1 MHKSQ
6 ENFETFKAK
15 VKVYLEAQ
23 RYDAAEKLV
32 KNAIEEIDDAA
43 HLWHLLGLVYH
54 KQSKFVEAV
63 SAFRQA
69 IKINPTFIEASLNL
83 AVTLCDLSQYEEAFQ
98 IFEELKRQN
107 DFQRQLPRLVLG
119 RISNLHVKAAQHYD
133 EVGMLT
139 EAVQEYRR
147 ALTLFP
153 QLTQARLSLARLYLK
168 ANEPHKA
175 KAEVE
180 ETLRQTGE
188 DADALTLLGVIEHSL
203 GHQTQ
208 AQDAWTRAQRLAPE
222 DPTSR
227 ILLNVSTNLSETPSL

>member
-1 MHKSQ
+1 MHKSE
-6 ENFETFKAK
+6 ENFETFKAR

-23 RYDAAEKLV
+23 RFDAAEKLV
-32 KNAIEEIDDAA
+32 KNALDDMDDAA

-54 KQSKFVEAV
+54 KQSKFVDAV
-63 SAFRQA
+63 GAFRQA
-69 IKINPTFIEASLNL
+69 IKINPAFIEASLNL
-83 AVTLCDLSQYEEAFQ
+83 AVTLCDLSHYDEAFR

-107 DFQRQLPRLVLG
+107 DLQRQLPRLVLG
-119 RISNLHVKAAQHYD
+119 RISNLHVKAAQHYA

-153 QLTQARLSLARLYLK
+153 QLTTARIALARLYLK

-175 KAEVE
+175 KSEIE

-188 DADALTLLGVIEHSL
+188 EAEALTLLGLIEQSM
-203 GHQTQ
+203 GKQTA
-208 AQDAWTRAQRLAPE
+208 AQDAWTRAQRLSPE
-222 DPTSR
+222 DPTSG
-227 ILLNVSTNLSETPSL
+227 ILLKISSNLTDSSSL

>member
-1 MHKSQ
+1 MQKSQ
-6 ENFETFKAK
+6 EKFEAFKAK

-43 HLWHLLGLVYH
+43 HLWHLLGLVFH

-63 SAFRQA
+63 GAFRHA
-69 IKINPTFIEASLNL
+69 IKINPAFIEASLNL
-83 AVTLCDLSQYEEAFQ
+83 AVTLCDLSHYEEAFQ

-153 QLTQARLSLARLYLK
+153 QLTQARIALARLYLK

-175 KAEVE
+175 KAEAE

-188 DADALTLLGVIEHSL
+188 DAEALTLLGVIEHSM
-203 GHQTQ
+203 GHQPQ
-208 AQDAWTRAQRLAPE
+208 AQDAWTRAQRLNPE

-227 ILLNVSTNLSETPSL
+227 ILLKVSSNLSETPSF